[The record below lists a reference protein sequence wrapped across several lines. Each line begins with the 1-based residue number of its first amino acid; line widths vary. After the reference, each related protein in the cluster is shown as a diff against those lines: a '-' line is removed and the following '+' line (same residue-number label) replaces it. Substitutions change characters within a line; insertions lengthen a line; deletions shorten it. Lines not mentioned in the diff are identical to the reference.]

1 MVEKFSF
8 KKLKA
13 FTLME
18 LLIVLIIIGILVLL
32 ALPNLMPLISKAKS
46 TEAQLQL
53 QHIHTLEKSY
63 FYLHSKY
70 SNNFTEIS
78 FEPAKLTSQGGT
90 GNYQIEITEATNNSF
105 KARATA
111 VTDFDGDG
119 VFNVWEVDQDK
130 NIKEVTPD

>member
-1 MVEKFSF
+1 MKIHITR

-18 LLIVLIIIGILVLL
+18 LLVVLIIIGILVLL

-53 QHIHTLEKSY
+53 EHIHTLEKSY

-70 SNNFTEIS
+70 STDFTEIS
-78 FEPAKLTSQGGT
+78 FEPAVLTTKGGNA
-90 GNYQIEITEATNNSF
+90 NYQIEIIEATNNTF

-111 VTDFDGDG
+111 ITDFDGDG
-119 VFNVWEVDQDK
+119 IFNVWEVDQDK
-130 NIKEVTPD
+130 HIKEVTPD

>member
-1 MVEKFSF
+1 MKKIVT

-53 QHIHTLEKSY
+53 EHVYTLEKSY

-70 SNNFTEIS
+70 STNFTDIS
-78 FEPAKLTSQGGT
+78 FEPSKSTAQGGNA
-90 GNYQIEITEATNNSF
+90 NYQIEVVEATNNTF

-111 VTDFDGDG
+111 IADFDGDG
-119 VFNVWEVDQDK
+119 IYNVWEVDQDK

>member
-1 MVEKFSF
+1 MLKKIFS
-8 KKLKA
+8 KKLHA

-53 QHIHTLEKSY
+53 EHIHTLEKSY

-70 SNNFTEIS
+70 NTNLTEIS
-78 FEPAKLTSQGGT
+78 FEQPKLTSQGGNA
-90 GNYQIEITEATNNSF
+90 NYQIEVVEATNNTF

-111 VTDFDGDG
+111 ITDFDGDG

>member
-1 MVEKFSF
+1 M
-8 KKLKA
+8 KKLKNKTLKA

-53 QHIHTLEKSY
+53 EHVHTLEKS
-63 FYLHSKY
+63 FFFLHSKY
-70 SNNFTEIS
+70 SSDFTEIS
-78 FEPAKLTSQGGT
+78 FEPAKLSTEGGNA
-90 GNYQIEITEATNNSF
+90 NYRIEISSASNNAF
-105 KARATA
+105 KAIATA
-111 VTDFDGDG
+111 ITDFDGDG

>member
-1 MVEKFSF
+1 MKRL
-8 KKLKA
+8 KNRTLKA

-53 QHIHTLEKSY
+53 EHIHTLEKGY

-70 SNNFTEIS
+70 STDFTEIS
-78 FEPAKLTSQGGT
+78 YEPAKLSSQGGNA
-90 GNYQIEITEATNNSF
+90 NYNVEITAATNNSF
-105 KARATA
+105 KAVATA
-111 VTDFDGDG
+111 ITDFDGDG